1 VPKPSELL
9 RQTRKVAFLSG
20 FDHRSEIREGRCQN
34 DMCAVSEERGE
45 LCERRQV
52 RGRERDSP
60 RGREKGERGG
70 VKMDR
75 CAKREVLCVHLF
87 LIFV

>member
-1 VPKPSELL
+1 
-9 RQTRKVAFLSG
+9 
-20 FDHRSEIREGRCQN
+20 
-34 DMCAVSEERGE
+34 MCAVSEERGE